1 MTTKNKYINFLVE
14 AFDENNE
21 LQNIL
26 IADRIGHFII
36 LKIYFSTRNLFIIIK
51 HLNLINVSIS

>member
-1 MTTKNKYINFLVE
+1 MTTKNLNLNFLVE

-26 IADRIGHFII
+26 IAERIGHLRI
-36 LKIYFSTRNLFIIIK
+36 LEIYFKKPIFHKTK
-51 HLNLINVSIS
+51 AYKLN